1 MTTWLYATIWGAMT
15 LFVAGAIADR
25 RTSGPAP
32 ANWAWWIWLAG
43 AVLCAVH
50 MTIAMGAHYGWDHER
65 AVHETAVRA
74 ATVYGFAWR
83 GGLYVNYLFLLVWIG
98 EIAWWTLSPQS
109 YATRPAAI
117 RHTLWIFYVIIVF
130 NAVVVFA
137 TAPGRIAGV
146 ILTSLLIA
154 AWWRDRR

>member
-1 MTTWLYATIWGAMT
+1 MTTWLYATIWAAMT
-15 LFVAGAIADR
+15 LFVSGAVIDR
-25 RTSGPAP
+25 RKPRSPLAS
-32 ANWAWWIWLAG
+32 WAWWIWLAG

-98 EIAWWTLSPQS
+98 EIAWWRVSPQS
-109 YATRPAAI
+109 YATRPAAV
-117 RHTLWIFYVIIVF
+117 RHTLRIFYIIIVF

-137 TAPGRIAGV
+137 PAPGRIAGA

-154 AWWRDRR
+154 AWWRGRR

>member
-1 MTTWLYATIWGAMT
+1 MTTWLYATIWAAMT
-15 LFVAGAIADR
+15 LFVAGVHQ
-25 RTSGPAP
+25 RTPGSPLAR
-32 ANWAWWIWLAG
+32 WAWWIWLAG
-43 AVLCAVH
+43 AVLCAIH
-50 MTIAMGAHYGWDHER
+50 MTIAMGGHYHWDHER
-65 AVHETAVRA
+65 AVRETAVRA

-98 EIAWWTLSPQS
+98 EIAWWRISPQS

-117 RHTLWIFYVIIVF
+117 RHTLWIFYIIIIF

-137 TAPGRIAGV
+137 TTPGRIAGV